1 MVAALVCLLDS
12 CAKKSVTESRPAFCA
27 DSAYS
32 YIERQMAFGPR
43 VPNSAAH
50 MQCAVWLIEQLR
62 ASGKDFKFICFH
74 RHRLLAFSC

>member
-43 VPNSAAH
+43 A
-50 MQCAVWLIEQLR
+50 Q
-62 ASGKDFKFICFH
+62 
-74 RHRLLAFSC
+74 